1 MASLSIETLLQLAT
15 AAEQHLETEV
25 RDQYPHADKFTW
37 FRACDKARIGTA
49 DHFDLDMAHN
59 QRIRAA
65 HDAYIR
71 AIHAFY
77 AARDGKHGFL
87 GKYEVQS

>member
-1 MASLSIETLLQLAT
+1 MSLDTLRQLAT
-15 AAEQHLETEV
+15 VAEQHFETEL
-25 RDQYPHADKFTW
+25 RNQYPRADKFTW
-37 FRACDKARIGTA
+37 YRACEKATNGTTN
-49 DHFDLDMAHN
+49 HFDLDMAHN

-77 AARDGKHGFL
+77 EARDGERGFL

>member
-1 MASLSIETLLQLAT
+1 MNIDTLRQLAT
-15 AAEQHLETEV
+15 AAEQRFETAL
-25 RDQYPHADKFTW
+25 RDHYPRADKFTW
-37 FRACDKARIGTA
+37 FRACEKATNGAA